1 MWEGNMSKIIPE
13 FLKAGDEVRIV
24 APSRGIKII
33 GADSR
38 KLAAERFAEMGLK
51 VTFGRNATD
60 ENWDM
65 MGTSPVK
72 DRVEDIME
80 AFADKNVKAIF
91 TMIGG
96 FNSNQLLPFLDY
108 EVIRSNPKIFC
119 GFSDITAL
127 LNGIYARTG
136 LVTFSGPHFSS
147 FGMLK
152 GFEYTWDYMKK
163 MLTGSGKI
171 ELEASESWS
180 DDPWFIDQNKREFI
194 KNDGWQVI
202 HEGQASGTL
211 VGGNL
216 GTLVLL
222 NGTEFRPRFE
232 RDTVLM
238 VENCFDSAGDDA
250 TFMRELQAMACQP
263 DFKNVRALLIGR
275 FQKASEISREKLAYI
290 VNSIPQLQKIPVVAN
305 LDFGHTTPL
314 LTLPIGGHCEITQG
328 RIFVE
333 A

>member
-1 MWEGNMSKIIPE
+1 MSKIIPE

-33 GADSR
+33 GTDSR

-152 GFEYTWDYMKK
+152 GFEYTWDCMKK

-171 ELEASESWS
+171 ELEASEAWS

-194 KNDGWQVI
+194 KNGGWQVI
-202 HEGQASGTL
+202 REGQASGTL

-216 GTLVLL
+216 GTFNLL
-222 NGTEFRPRFE
+222 LGSEYRPVFE
-232 RDTVLM
+232 QDTILFA
-238 VENCFDSAGDDA
+238 EDTAGSDICD
-250 TFMRELQAMACQP
+250 FMRNLTALTYQS
-263 DFKNVRALLIGR
+263 DFKNVRGIVIGR
-275 FQKASEISREKLAYI
+275 FQKDSKVSREQLEYMVKNLVPLAG
-290 VNSIPQLQKIPVVAN
+290 LPVLAN
-305 LDFGHTTPL
+305 VDFGHSTPL
-314 LTLPIGGHCEITQG
+314 LTIPVGGKAVMDNG
-328 RIFVE
+328 RLMLSVK
-333 A
+333 